1 MLEHR
6 YQLRV
11 RYSNVD
17 QLGVVYYSRYLEY
30 FEAARDEIM
39 RAIGLPY
46 SQFEQAGYAMP
57 VVEAH
62 CVYHRGA
69 HFDDLLTIISR
80 ISAMPT
86 ARLRIDYEILRENES
101 QPLVSGYTIHAF
113 VNQSGKAVRPPQF
126 FIKLLAAQMS
136 K

>member
-1 MLEHR
+1 
-6 YQLRV
+6 
-11 RYSNVD
+11 
-17 QLGVVYYSRYLEY
+17 
-30 FEAARDEIM
+30 
-39 RAIGLPY
+39 
-46 SQFEQAGYAMP
+46 
-57 VVEAH
+57 H
-62 CVYHRGA
+62 CVYHRSA

-126 FIKLLAAQMS
+126 FLKLLAAQMS

>member
-11 RYSNVD
+11 RYSSVD

-39 RAIGLPY
+39 RSIGLPY
-46 SQFEQAGYAMP
+46 SQFEREGYAMP
-57 VVEAH
+57 VVEVH
-62 CVYHRGA
+62 CVYHRSA
-69 HFDDLLTIISR
+69 HFDELLTIISR
-80 ISAMPT
+80 ISEMPT

-101 QPLVSGYTIHAF
+101 QPIVTGYTIHAF

-126 FIKLLAAQMS
+126 FTKLLEAQLL